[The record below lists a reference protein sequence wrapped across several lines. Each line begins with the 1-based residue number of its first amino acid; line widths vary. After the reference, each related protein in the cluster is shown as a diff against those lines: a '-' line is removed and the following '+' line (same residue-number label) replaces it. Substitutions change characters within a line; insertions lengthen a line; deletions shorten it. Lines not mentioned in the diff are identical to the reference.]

1 MVLRRDAAGVLA
13 VGQASHA
20 WVCGQLARAWGN
32 ERFGAVQPLDEVALG
47 AEQHDVGM
55 GRWDLAPVR
64 NPQTGLPQ
72 SFIEMGPVANA
83 GLWTR
88 GPRRL
93 ISQSRYAALLAIK
106 HGRRLYERFDV
117 DAAGPEEGAAV
128 TAFLEHA
135 AALEQSLLSALRAD
149 PFTAPHA
156 TAEVVARNSGLLWT
170 WDTISLA
177 LLLDWAP
184 LTLHA
189 VPAQEGGAAD
199 IALTA
204 LDAVPAGGGGTAEV
218 AVAPVSAAPAVVSLD
233 PWPFRAGEVRLHCE
247 GRRLTRGYDDDGALA
262 HALAQAPWET
272 VEFTLVAGT
281 DLRPVP

>member
-20 WVCGQLARAWGN
+20 WLCGQLARAWGN
-32 ERFGAVQPLDEVALG
+32 ARFGAVEPLDEVALG

-55 GRWDLAPVR
+55 GRWDLAPLR

-83 GLWTR
+83 GLWTQ

-93 ISQSRYAALLAIK
+93 VSQSRYAALLAIK
-106 HGRRLYERFDV
+106 HGRRLYERFDAG
-117 DAAGPEEGAAV
+117 AAAPEEAAAV

-135 AALEQSLLSALRAD
+135 ADLERSLRSALRAD
-149 PFTAPHA
+149 PFTAPYA
-156 TAEVVARNSGLLWT
+156 TDEVVERNSRLLWT
-170 WDTISLA
+170 WDTVSLA

-189 VPAQEGGAAD
+189 VPAAD
-199 IALTA
+199 
-204 LDAVPAGGGGTAEV
+204 GTADV
-218 AVAPVSAAPAVVSLD
+218 ALAAVSSAPATVSLD
-233 PWPFRAGEVRLHCE
+233 PWPFGTDEVRLHCE
-247 GRRLTRGYDDDGALA
+247 GRRLTHGYEDDGGLARALA
-262 HALAQAPWET
+262 EAPWET
-272 VEFTLVAGT
+272 VEFTLAAGA
-281 DLRPVP
+281 DLRPGP

>member
-1 MVLRRDAAGVLA
+1 VVLRRDAGGVLA

-20 WVCGQLARAWGN
+20 WLCGQLARSWGN
-32 ERFGAVQPLDEVALG
+32 ERFGAVLPLDEVALG

-117 DAAGPEEGAAV
+117 DAATPEEGSAV

-135 AALEQSLLSALRAD
+135 TELEQSLLGALRAD
-149 PFTAPHA
+149 PFTAPYA
-156 TAEVVARNSGLLWT
+156 TAEVVARNSGLVWT

-184 LTLHA
+184 LTLHS
-189 VPAQEGGAAD
+189 VPAGEGGAVD
-199 IALTA
+199 VALA
-204 LDAVPAGGGGTAEV
+204 
-218 AVAPVSAAPAVVSLD
+218 AVAADAGAVSLD

-247 GRRLTRGYDDDGALA
+247 GRRLTHSYEDDAAMARAL
-262 HALAQAPWET
+262 QEAPWET
-272 VEFTLVAGT
+272 VEFTLVAGV
-281 DLRPVP
+281 D